1 MEQGEG
7 PMTLQRKTIIA
18 GLLAATMFAM
28 PHAASAKAELP
39 GDPNDMIT
47 NDLINEIREWL
58 ANPVVGLSIN
68 SQNKQR
74 TNMTQD
80 QIDAADQQWRAER
93 EADDQPLVAAILTN
107 PLSSYL
113 TQIQAR
119 SGGMYAEIFVMDSV
133 GLNVG
138 QSSITS
144 DFWQGDEAK
153 FQNTYPNGPDAVFI
167 DEAEYN
173 EDSDTWRSQLN
184 MTLSNEAREPI
195 GAVTIEVNLNEL
207 ARRSAL

>member
-1 MEQGEG
+1 MISKKSMILGG
-7 PMTLQRKTIIA
+7 VV
-18 GLLAATMFAM
+18 AATLLGSSYV
-28 PHAASAKAELP
+28 AAAKSELP
-39 GDPNDMIT
+39 GDPNVLITDAMIK
-47 NDLINEIREWL
+47 DVREWL
-58 ANPVVGLSIN
+58 KNPVVGLSIT
-68 SQNKQR
+68 SQNKLR
-74 TNMTQD
+74 KDMTQD
-80 QIDAADQQWRAER
+80 EIDAADLQWRAER
-93 EADDQPLVAAILTN
+93 EAEDQPLVAAILTN

-113 TQIQAR
+113 TQVQAQ
-119 SGGMYAEIFVMDSV
+119 SGGLFAEIFVMDAA

-173 EDSDTWRSQLN
+173 EESDTWRSQLN
-184 MTLSNEAREPI
+184 MTMSNEERQPI

-207 ARRSAL
+207 ARRSSQ

>member
-1 MEQGEG
+1 M
-7 PMTLQRKTIIA
+7 MSTRSMIA
-18 GLLAATMFAM
+18 TGMLAAVIAAPHSAM
-28 PHAASAKAELP
+28 AKAELP
-39 GDPNDMIT
+39 GDPNTMIT
-47 NDLINEIREWL
+47 DAVIRDVREWL
-58 ANPVVGLSIN
+58 ANPVVELSIN
-68 SQNKQR
+68 SQNRLRK
-74 TNMTQD
+74 NMTQAE
-80 QIDAADQQWRAER
+80 IDAADQQWRAER
-93 EADDQPLVAAILTN
+93 EAEDQPLVAAILTN

-119 SGGMYAEIFVMDSV
+119 SGGLFAEIFVMDAV

-144 DFWQGDEAK
+144 DFWQGDEGK
-153 FQNTYPNGPDAVFI
+153 FQNTYPKGPDAVFI

-184 MTLSNEAREPI
+184 MTMSNAQRQPI

-207 ARRSAL
+207 ARRSSQ

>member
-1 MEQGEG
+1 MISKSGVA
-7 PMTLQRKTIIA
+7 LA
-18 GLLAATMFAM
+18 GVLMAAVLAA
-28 PHAASAKAELP
+28 PHAAFAKADLP
-39 GDPNDMIT
+39 GDPNALIT
-47 NDLINEIREWL
+47 DQFIRDVREWL
-58 ANPVVGLSIN
+58 ANPVVALSIT
-68 SQNKQR
+68 SQNKLR
-74 TNMTQD
+74 TDMTQD

-93 EADDQPLVAAILTN
+93 EAEDQPLVAAILTN

-113 TQIQAR
+113 TQVQAR
-119 SGGMYAEIFVMDSV
+119 SGGMYAEIFVMDAV

-173 EDSDTWRSQLN
+173 ENADAWLAQLN
-184 MTLSNEAREPI
+184 MTMSDADRQPI

-207 ARRSAL
+207 ARRRGL

>member
-1 MEQGEG
+1 M
-7 PMTLQRKTIIA
+7 MSKSCMAMA
-18 GLLAATMFAM
+18 GVMLAALIAA
-28 PHAASAKAELP
+28 PHTANAKVELP
-39 GDPNDMIT
+39 GDPNTLITDAMIQ
-47 NDLINEIREWL
+47 DIREWL

-68 SQNKQR
+68 SQNKLR
-74 TNMTQD
+74 ENMSQD
-80 QIDAADQQWRAER
+80 EIDAADTQWRAER
-93 EADDQPLVAAILTN
+93 EADDQPLVAGILTN

-119 SGGMYAEIFVMDSV
+119 SGGLYAEIFVMDAV

-184 MTLSNEAREPI
+184 LTMSDANRQPI

-207 ARRSAL
+207 ARRRGL

>member
-1 MEQGEG
+1 MKI
-7 PMTLQRKTIIA
+7 TKHLVLVT
-18 GLLAATMFAM
+18 GLMIGTSFGVTAAN
-28 PHAASAKAELP
+28 AKSDLP
-39 GDPNDMIT
+39 GA
-47 NDLINEIREWL
+47 WL
-58 ANPVVGLSIN
+58 ANPVVELSIS
-68 SQNKQR
+68 SQNRLRKG
-74 TNMTQD
+74 MTQD
-80 QIDAADQQWRAER
+80 QIDAADKQWVAER
-93 EADDQPLVAAILTN
+93 EAEDQPLVAAILTN

-119 SGGMYAEIFVMDSV
+119 SGGLFAEIFVMDAV

-153 FQNTYPNGPDAVFI
+153 FKNTFPNGANAVFI

-173 EDSDTWRSQLN
+173 EESDTWRSQLN
-184 MTLSNEAREPI
+184 MTMSDQQGAPI

-207 ARRSAL
+207 ARRQQL

>member
-1 MEQGEG
+1 MV
-7 PMTLQRKTIIA
+7 
-18 GLLAATMFAM
+18 AAT
-28 PHAASAKAELP
+28 
-39 GDPNDMIT
+39 
-47 NDLINEIREWL
+47 
-58 ANPVVGLSIN
+58 
-68 SQNKQR
+68 
-74 TNMTQD
+74 
-80 QIDAADQQWRAER
+80 
-93 EADDQPLVAAILTN
+93 LTN

-119 SGGMYAEIFVMDSV
+119 SGGLYAEIFVMDAV

-153 FQNTYPNGPDAVFI
+153 FQNTYPKGANAVFI

-173 EDSDTWRSQLN
+173 DETDTWRSQLN
-184 MTLSNEAREPI
+184 MTLSNAQGEPI

-207 ARRSAL
+207 ARRQQL

>member
-1 MEQGEG
+1 MMSTRSMIFTG
-7 PMTLQRKTIIA
+7 M
-18 GLLAATMFAM
+18 LAAVIAAPHSAM
-28 PHAASAKAELP
+28 AGAELP
-39 GDPNDMIT
+39 GDPNTMIT
-47 NDLINEIREWL
+47 DAVIRDVREWL
-58 ANPVVGLSIN
+58 ANPVVELSIN
-68 SQNKQR
+68 SQNRLRK
-74 TNMTQD
+74 NMTQAE
-80 QIDAADQQWRAER
+80 IDAADQQWRAER
-93 EADDQPLVAAILTN
+93 EAEDQPLVAAILTN

-119 SGGMYAEIFVMDSV
+119 SGGLFAEIFVMDAV

-144 DFWQGDEAK
+144 DFWQGDEGK
-153 FQNTYPNGPDAVFI
+153 FQNTYPKGPDAVFI

-184 MTLSNEAREPI
+184 MTMSNAQRQPI

-207 ARRSAL
+207 ARRSSQ

>member
-1 MEQGEG
+1 M
-7 PMTLQRKTIIA
+7 IIRNGFVLA
-18 GLLAATMFAM
+18 GMFGLAMFAV
-28 PHAASAKAELP
+28 PHTVFAKAELP
-39 GDPNDMIT
+39 GDPNTLIT
-47 NDLINEIREWL
+47 DAVIADIREWL
-58 ANPVVGLSIN
+58 ANPVVELSIS
-68 SQNKQR
+68 SQNKLR
-74 TNMTQD
+74 KDMTQE
-80 QIDAADQQWRAER
+80 QIDAADLQWRAER

-119 SGGMYAEIFVMDSV
+119 SGGLFAEIFVMDAV

-153 FQNTYPNGPDAVFI
+153 FQNTFPNGPDAVFI

-173 EDSDTWRSQLN
+173 EGSDVWLTQLN
-184 MTLSNEAREPI
+184 MTMSNADRQPI

-207 ARRSAL
+207 ARRSGL

>member
-1 MEQGEG
+1 MSRNG
-7 PMTLQRKTIIA
+7 MALA
-18 GLLAATMFAM
+18 GMLAAAMFVL
-28 PHAASAKAELP
+28 PHVANAKAELP
-39 GDPNDMIT
+39 GDPNALIT
-47 NDLINEIREWL
+47 DEVINNIREWL
-58 ANPVVGLSIN
+58 ANPVVSLSIA
-68 SQNKQR
+68 SQNKLRQ
-74 TNMTQD
+74 NITQD
-80 QIDAADQQWRAER
+80 EIDAADAQWRAER
-93 EADDQPLVAAILTN
+93 EAEDQPLVAAILTN

-113 TQIQAR
+113 TQVQAR

-153 FQNTYPNGPDAVFI
+153 FQNTFPNGPDAVFV

-173 EDSDTWRSQLN
+173 ENSDVWLAQLN
-184 MTLSNEAREPI
+184 MTMSDADRQPI

-207 ARRSAL
+207 ARRRGL

>member
-1 MEQGEG
+1 MISKSG
-7 PMTLQRKTIIA
+7 MALA
-18 GLLAATMFAM
+18 GMLAAAVFVL
-28 PHAASAKAELP
+28 PHAALAKAELP
-39 GDPNDMIT
+39 GDPNALIT
-47 NDLINEIREWL
+47 DDVIRDIREWL
-58 ANPVVGLSIN
+58 ANPVVELSIS
-68 SQNKQR
+68 SQNRLRKD
-74 TNMTQD
+74 MTQE
-80 QIDAADQQWRAER
+80 QIDAADLQWRAER

-119 SGGMYAEIFVMDSV
+119 SGGLFAEIFVMDAV

-173 EDSDTWRSQLN
+173 EGSDVWLTQLN
-184 MTLSNEAREPI
+184 MTMSNANREPI
-195 GAVTIEVNLNEL
+195 GAVTVEVNLNEL
-207 ARRSAL
+207 ARRRGL

>member
-1 MEQGEG
+1 
-7 PMTLQRKTIIA
+7 MTSKSCMAMA
-18 GLLAATMFAM
+18 GVMLAALI
-28 PHAASAKAELP
+28 AASHTAAAKVELP
-39 GDPNDMIT
+39 GDPNTLITDAMIQ
-47 NDLINEIREWL
+47 DIREWL

-68 SQNKQR
+68 SQNKLR
-74 TNMTQD
+74 ENISQD
-80 QIDAADQQWRAER
+80 EIDAADTQWRAER
-93 EADDQPLVAAILTN
+93 EADDQPLVAGILTN

-119 SGGMYAEIFVMDSV
+119 SGGLYAEIFVMDAV

-184 MTLSNEAREPI
+184 LTMSDANRQPI

-207 ARRSAL
+207 ARRRGL

>member
-1 MEQGEG
+1 MSRNG
-7 PMTLQRKTIIA
+7 MALA
-18 GLLAATMFAM
+18 GMLAAAMFVL
-28 PHAASAKAELP
+28 PHVANAKAELP
-39 GDPNDMIT
+39 GDPNALIT
-47 NDLINEIREWL
+47 DEVINNIREWL
-58 ANPVVGLSIN
+58 ANPVVSLSIT
-68 SQNKQR
+68 SQNKLRQ
-74 TNMTQD
+74 NITQD
-80 QIDAADQQWRAER
+80 EIDAADAQWRAER
-93 EADDQPLVAAILTN
+93 EAEDQPLVAAILTN

-113 TQIQAR
+113 TQVQAR

-153 FQNTYPNGPDAVFI
+153 FQNTFPNGPDAVFV

-173 EDSDTWRSQLN
+173 ENSDVWLAQLN
-184 MTLSNEAREPI
+184 MTMSDADRQPI

-207 ARRSAL
+207 ARRRGL

>member
-1 MEQGEG
+1 MKI
-7 PMTLQRKTIIA
+7 TKHLVLVT
-18 GLLAATMFAM
+18 GLMIGTSFGATAAN
-28 PHAASAKAELP
+28 AKSDLP
-39 GDPNDMIT
+39 GAPDQLIT
-47 NDLINEIREWL
+47 DDTIRDVREWL
-58 ANPVVGLSIN
+58 ANPVVELSIS
-68 SQNKQR
+68 SQNRLRKG
-74 TNMTQD
+74 MTQD
-80 QIDAADQQWRAER
+80 QIDAADKQWVAER
-93 EADDQPLVAAILTN
+93 EAEDQPLVAAILTN

-119 SGGMYAEIFVMDSV
+119 SGGLFAEIFVMDAV

-153 FQNTYPNGPDAVFI
+153 FKNTFPNGANAVFI

-173 EDSDTWRSQLN
+173 EESDTWRSQLN
-184 MTLSNEAREPI
+184 MTMSDQQGAPI

-207 ARRSAL
+207 ARRQQL

>member
-1 MEQGEG
+1 MISKSGVA
-7 PMTLQRKTIIA
+7 LA
-18 GLLAATMFAM
+18 GMLAAITFAL
-28 PHAASAKAELP
+28 PHAAFAKAELP
-39 GDPNDMIT
+39 GDPNALIT
-47 NDLINEIREWL
+47 DELIRDIREWL
-58 ANPVVGLSIN
+58 ANPVVSLSIT
-68 SQNKQR
+68 SQNKLR
-74 TNMTQD
+74 KDMTQD

-93 EADDQPLVAAILTN
+93 EAEDQPLVAAILTN

-119 SGGMYAEIFVMDSV
+119 SGGLFAEIFVMDSV

-153 FQNTYPNGPDAVFI
+153 FQNTFPNGPDAVFI

-173 EDSDTWRSQLN
+173 EGSDSWRTQLN
-184 MTLSNEAREPI
+184 MTMSNSDRQPI
-195 GAVTIEVNLNEL
+195 GAVTVEVNLNEL
-207 ARRSAL
+207 ARRRGL